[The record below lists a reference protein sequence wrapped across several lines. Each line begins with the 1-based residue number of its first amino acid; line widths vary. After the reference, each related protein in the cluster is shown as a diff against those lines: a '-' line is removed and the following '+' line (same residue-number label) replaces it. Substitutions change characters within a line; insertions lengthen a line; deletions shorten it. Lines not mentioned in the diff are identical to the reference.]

1 VTRGFPQVSIFTAAR
16 FRVFPDFRLTTDS
29 GKCCGSF
36 GWEIIVNT
44 YVILLQRMERLSN
57 RAKVLPLES
66 DAIGRVAE
74 PVGVHIFDIVVTLGE
89 FDAVLV
95 LAAPDNAAVA
105 KFVDG
110 LEGWRTVALLAT
122 SHSRYKLSN
131 TSHRESRTAV

>member
-1 VTRGFPQVSIFTAAR
+1 MLWIFW
-16 FRVFPDFRLTTDS
+16 V
-29 GKCCGSF
+29 G
-36 GWEIIVNT
+36 IIVNA

-66 DAIGRVAE
+66 AAIGRVAE

-95 LAAPDNAAVA
+95 LGAPDNAAVA

-131 TSHRESRTAV
+131 ASHRGSRTAV